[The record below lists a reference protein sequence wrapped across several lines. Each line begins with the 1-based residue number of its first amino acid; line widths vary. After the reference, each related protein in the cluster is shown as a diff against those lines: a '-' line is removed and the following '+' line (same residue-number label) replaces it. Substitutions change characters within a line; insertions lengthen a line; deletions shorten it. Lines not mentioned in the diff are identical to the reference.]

1 MSFELDGYHTI
12 DVHEYFVVIR
22 QASCGLDKSRDG
34 LRSLG
39 ILGDFCEHYIRSSP
53 IREAGVR
60 SVTRS
65 DRRERGYIVI

>member
-39 ILGDFCEHYIRSSP
+39 ILVDFC
-53 IREAGVR
+53 
-60 SVTRS
+60 
-65 DRRERGYIVI
+65 